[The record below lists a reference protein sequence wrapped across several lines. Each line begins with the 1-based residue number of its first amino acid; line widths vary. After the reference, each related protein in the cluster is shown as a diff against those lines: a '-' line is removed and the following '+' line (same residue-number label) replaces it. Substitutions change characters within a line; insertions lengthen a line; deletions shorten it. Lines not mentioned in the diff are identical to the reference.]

1 MPSDQELSE
10 QELAARVQ
18 NHAPG
23 AFEEMV
29 RMYQADV
36 RIMVRRHLDNATT
49 ADEVA
54 QEVFVQLFRSI
65 GGFRG
70 DSSLRTWILGVTRNQ
85 IRLYLRNESRRKRRS
100 AEIVSP
106 ELLESEQ
113 AITDHDP
120 FSFDDAKQELT
131 ALKICLEK
139 LGARPRQIV
148 EDFYFNRRSAE
159 SIAADRQQTP
169 AAVRMLL
176 MRVRKR
182 LGECIRSQINKHEE
196 AEQ

>member
-1 MPSDQELSE
+1 MT
-10 QELAARVQ
+10 
-18 NHAPG
+18 
-23 AFEEMV
+23 
-29 RMYQADV
+29 
-36 RIMVRRHLDNATT
+36 RRHLNNSLA

-85 IRLYLRNESRRKRRS
+85 IRVFLRNETRRKRR
-100 AEIVSP
+100 AATVISP
-106 ELLESEQ
+106 ELLESEK
-113 AITDHDP
+113 AITDHEP
-120 FSFDDAKQELT
+120 FRLEDAQYELT
-131 ALKICLEK
+131 ALRNCLQK
-139 LGARPRQIV
+139 LGERPRQVV
-148 EDFYFNRRSAE
+148 EKFYFNKQSAE

-182 LGECIRSQINKHEE
+182 LGECIRSQINEHEK
-196 AEQ
+196 ANT

>member
-1 MPSDQELSE
+1 MT
-10 QELAARVQ
+10 
-18 NHAPG
+18 
-23 AFEEMV
+23 
-29 RMYQADV
+29 
-36 RIMVRRHLDNATT
+36 RRHFNNSTA

-65 GGFRG
+65 AGFRG

-100 AEIVSP
+100 AIVISP
-106 ELLESEQ
+106 ELLESEL
-113 AITDHDP
+113 AIADHGP
-120 FSFDDAKQELT
+120 FRLNDAKYELM
-131 ALKICLEK
+131 ALRNCLK
-139 LGARPRQIV
+139 NLGERPRQIV
-148 EDFYFNRRSAE
+148 EDYYFNKQSAE

-182 LGECIRSQINKHEE
+182 LGECIRSQVNQHEE
-196 AEQ
+196 LDS

>member
-1 MPSDQELSE
+1 
-10 QELAARVQ
+10 
-18 NHAPG
+18 
-23 AFEEMV
+23 
-29 RMYQADV
+29 MYQADV
-36 RIMVRRHLDNATT
+36 RIMTRRHLNNTIA

-54 QEVFVQLFRSI
+54 QEVFVQLFRCI
-65 GGFRG
+65 AGYRG

-85 IRLYLRNESRRKRRS
+85 IRLHLRNETRRIRRS
-100 AEIVSP
+100 ATVMSP

-120 FSFDDAKQELT
+120 FRHDDARHELT
-131 ALKICLEK
+131 ALQQCLKK
-139 LGARPRQIV
+139 LGERTRQVV
-148 EDFYFNRRSAE
+148 EDFYFNKRSAE

-182 LGECIRSQINKHEE
+182 LGECIRSQVSEHRE
-196 AEQ
+196 ADQ